1 MVCVLGDR
9 GDRSPVLSAGR
20 IFVAGAGDFLV
31 YAAAF
36 ALLSD
41 FTANR
46 RKKQEEI
53 FSATTALNGR
63 GKRQFGREIK
73 RAGEESFFFQRTGL
87 GRTPSKSE

>member
-31 YAAAF
+31 YAVAF
-36 ALLSD
+36 ALLQD
-41 FTANR
+41 FAANQ
-46 RKKQEEI
+46 RKGQEEI

-63 GKRQFGREIK
+63 GKKIIQ
-73 RAGEESFFFQRTGL
+73 T
-87 GRTPSKSE
+87 